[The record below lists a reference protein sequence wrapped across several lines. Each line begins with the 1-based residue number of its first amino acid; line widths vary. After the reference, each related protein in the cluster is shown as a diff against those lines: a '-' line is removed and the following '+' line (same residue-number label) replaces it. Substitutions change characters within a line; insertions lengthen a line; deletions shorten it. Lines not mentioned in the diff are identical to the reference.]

1 MAFRL
6 ERDESVSDGLRRVI
20 REELKSAA
28 ELLAG
33 STKANPDEAIHEARK
48 SVKKVRAVLRLTH
61 PDSDGAPS
69 RENARLRDIAGRLSE
84 FRDDVA
90 IIETFDDLKKTNKP
104 GHAATGFRSVRAS
117 LARQLRDARSDDV
130 AAVLHEAAGSLLES
144 RKRMKAW
151 VALDL
156 NGYDALAPGLENSYR
171 RGRKA
176 LTKALRVRSPENLH
190 HLRKR
195 VKDHWYHVR
204 LLEGI
209 WSETMG
215 AREKSLKD
223 LETWLGEDHN
233 LVVLTERLTAEPA
246 KYGSKRDLESVLRSI
261 RDWQTELRKKAL
273 PLAERVYEEK
283 PGEFVRR
290 IKHLWQIWKSEP
302 DSIPDALPKKKS
314 ATHGQSITAA

>member
-1 MAFRL
+1 M
-6 ERDESVSDGLRRVI
+6 SDGLRRVI

-28 ELLAG
+28 ELLSG
-33 STKANPDEAIHEARK
+33 SKKASPDEAIHEARK
-48 SVKKVRAVLRLTH
+48 SVKKVRAVFRLAY
-61 PDSDGAPS
+61 PDADGAPS

-90 IIETFDDLKKTNKP
+90 IIETFDELKKTNKSGRAP
-104 GHAATGFRSVRAS
+104 AGFRSVRAA
-117 LARQLRDARSDDV
+117 LARQLQESRSDEV
-130 AAVLHEAAGSLLES
+130 AAVLHEAAASLVES
-144 RKRMKAW
+144 RKRIRGWAPR
-151 VALDL
+151 DL

-176 LTKALRVRSPENLH
+176 LGKALRVRSPENLH
-190 HLRKR
+190 NLRKR

-233 LVVLTERLTAEPA
+233 LAVLSERLASDPA
-246 KYGSKRDLESVLRSI
+246 KYGAKRDLERVLRSI
-261 RDWQTELRKKAL
+261 RDWQTMLREKAL
-273 PLAERVYEEK
+273 PVAERVYEEK

-302 DSIPDALPKKKS
+302 DATPDALPKRDAVSKKNS
-314 ATHGQSITAA
+314 AAQGHSITAA